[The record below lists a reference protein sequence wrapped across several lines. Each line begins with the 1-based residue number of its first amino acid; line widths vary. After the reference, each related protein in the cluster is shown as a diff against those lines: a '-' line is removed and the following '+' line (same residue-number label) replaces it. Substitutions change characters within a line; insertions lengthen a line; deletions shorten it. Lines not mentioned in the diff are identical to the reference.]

1 MLPTLAHSVLALRVA
16 CTFVHLLCLRGHHGE
31 RDLGP
36 QRVICL
42 SSVLILSYL
51 ALQMC
56 SALCGTPV
64 RPVDTAFILRQAES
78 SLVLECTVLVLIAY
92 VFDAAPPLR
101 AALSLSIIP
110 KDRRPIRQGENL
122 CAV

>member
-1 MLPTLAHSVLALRVA
+1 MSDPGLLLALVLPTLAHFVQALRAA

-42 SSVLILSYL
+42 SSVLILSCL
-51 ALQMC
+51 ASQMC

-64 RPVDTAFILRQAES
+64 RPVDTALRLRQAKS
-78 SLVLECTVLVLIAY
+78 SLVLESTVLVFTAH
-92 VFDAAPPLR
+92 VGHAAPPLC
-101 AALSLSIIP
+101 AALSFPIIP
-110 KDRRPIRQGENL
+110 
-122 CAV
+122 